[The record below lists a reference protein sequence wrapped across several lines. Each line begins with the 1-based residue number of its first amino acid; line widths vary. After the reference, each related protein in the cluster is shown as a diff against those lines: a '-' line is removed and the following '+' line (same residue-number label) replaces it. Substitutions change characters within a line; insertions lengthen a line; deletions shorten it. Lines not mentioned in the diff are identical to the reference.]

1 MTDEN
6 IPYIIMTGHTITG
19 RHNNK
24 ETPNTGITEINLSE
38 INLDAA
44 SDTMK
49 TGKEGLQCTAVLH
62 IVLLIL
68 YRQVTAVVRERTSGD
83 RGEIVQ

>member
-1 MTDEN
+1 MGAPN
-6 IPYIIMTGHTITG
+6 LQIPVCFEPSLHQ
-19 RHNNK
+19 
-24 ETPNTGITEINLSE
+24 
-38 INLDAA
+38 LDPVHRWV
-44 SDTMK
+44 K